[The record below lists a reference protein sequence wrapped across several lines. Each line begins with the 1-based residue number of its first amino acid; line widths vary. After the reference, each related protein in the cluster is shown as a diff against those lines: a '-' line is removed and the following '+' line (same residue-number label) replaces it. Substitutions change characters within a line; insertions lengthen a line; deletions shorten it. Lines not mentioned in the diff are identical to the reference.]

1 MRFCKVMPALP
12 PIYFERLLEDSP
24 DIIVAVD
31 RHGAIVFFNDGAR
44 TALGYLPEEVIGKHV
59 RMFYPSEDDARA
71 VMHAMR
77 DPSADSPGKVRNF
90 QTTFVTRSG
99 ERLNVAISGSL
110 IHDAQGNEI
119 GSIGFAKDLAE
130 IQRQDQLTT
139 LGEIAIGVAHEIN
152 NPLFAVLNNVSLIGA
167 DMRRMKDDTL
177 YDVQAERLDSI
188 ESSVGKIRSAVNRLA
203 EMADGGTYGTRE
215 YLPGAQ
221 MADLSTP
228 AIAPP
233 ASVPRPLSPAREL
246 DDVAE
251 RGPLTGLRVLVADD
265 DLAVCQS
272 VGDILRGAGSD
283 VTTTASGRE
292 AEVELARGHYDLV
305 LSDVVMPDV
314 DGYDLYMHVR
324 EHYPKVPVVLM
335 TAFFYD
341 RDHIIKRSKVAGLDG
356 VIFKKPVDPERLI
369 ATVRERCGLE
379 AR

>member
-1 MRFCKVMPALP
+1 MSALP

-31 RHGAIVFFNDGAR
+31 KHGAIVFFNDGAR
-44 TALGYLPEEVIGKHV
+44 TALGYLPEEVLGKHV
-59 RMFYPSEDDARA
+59 RMFYPTAEDAKA
-71 VMHAMR
+71 VMRAMR
-77 DPSADSPGKVRNF
+77 DDHVDSPGKVRNF
-90 QTTFVTRSG
+90 KTTFVTRSG
-99 ERLNVAISGSL
+99 DRLNVAISGAL
-110 IHDAQGNEI
+110 IHDEQGNEI

-167 DMRRMKDDTL
+167 DMRRMQDDTL
-177 YDVQAERLDSI
+177 YDVQAERLESI
-188 ESSVGKIRSAVNRLA
+188 ESSVNKIQRAVNRLA

-221 MADLSTP
+221 MTDLSSAGP
-228 AIAPP
+228 DSPVAPR
-233 ASVPRPLSPAREL
+233 VLPRAPQA
-246 DDVAE
+246 DG
-251 RGPLTGLRVLVADD
+251 GPLAGLRVLVADD
-265 DLAVCQS
+265 DLAVCHS
-272 VGDILRGAGSD
+272 VAEILRGAGAD
-283 VTTTASGRE
+283 VTMVASGRE
-292 AEVELARGHYDLV
+292 AEIELPRGHYDLV

-324 EHYPKVPVVLM
+324 EHYPQIPVVLM

-341 RDHIIKRSKVAGLDG
+341 RDHIIKRAKVAGLDG

-369 ATVRERCGLE
+369 ATVRERCGRQ
-379 AR
+379 AS